1 MCLHPDPQP
10 RGRSPALRSGFP
22 LERLVRAACG
32 GNQRWSVAQLRI
44 RAAAGGANN
53 EYTEIFLYIQIL
65 IQFQKIAGML

>member
-1 MCLHPDPQP
+1 
-10 RGRSPALRSGFP
+10 
-22 LERLVRAACG
+22 LVRAACG